1 MVTEIHYN
9 NKVFSIDTDNGIDL
23 SIRNDFSGRTPTF
36 YGSEQPRYK
45 ALRSGNFVGDIKE
58 GGSCNVP
65 VVTLDIHCT
74 GTHTES
80 ISHVIDSEVKITDV
94 CPNGMI
100 PTCLVSVELC
110 EANETNE
117 SYHSDIVNDKLIT
130 KKELQKN
137 ITESCSG
144 LIIRTIPN
152 DHSKKT
158 RDYDLDPAPF
168 FTNDAIDHINEL
180 GVKHLLVDI
189 PSLDKANDGGQLGNH
204 KKFFKQG
211 KTISELLF
219 IPDDLKD
226 GFGFL
231 QIQIPNWGLDAA
243 PSRPIFYSIK

>member
-1 MVTEIHYN
+1 M
-9 NKVFSIDTDNGIDL
+9 DTDKGVDL
-23 SIRNDFSGRTPTF
+23 SIRNDFSGRAPTF

-45 ALRSGNFVGDIKE
+45 ALRSGNFVGDIKK

-65 VVTLDIHCT
+65 IVTLDIHCT

-100 PTCLVSVELC
+100 PTFLVSVELC

-137 ITESCSG
+137 ITDSCSG

-152 DHSKKT
+152 DDSKKT

-168 FTNDAIDHINEL
+168 FTNDAIDYINEL

-189 PSLDKANDGGQLGNH
+189 PSLDKSNDGGQLGNH

-219 IPDDLKD
+219 IPNDLKD

-243 PSRPIFYSIK
+243 PSRPIFYSIQ

>member
-1 MVTEIHYN
+1 M
-9 NKVFSIDTDNGIDL
+9 DTDKGIDL
-23 SIRNDFSGRTPTF
+23 SIRNDFSGRAPTF

-65 VVTLDIHCT
+65 IVTLDIHCT

-100 PTCLVSVELC
+100 PTYLVSVELC

-137 ITESCSG
+137 IPESCSG

-152 DHSKKT
+152 DDSKKT
-158 RDYDLDPAPF
+158 RDYHLKPAPF

-189 PSLDKANDGGQLGNH
+189 PSLDKANDGGQLENH
-204 KKFFKQG
+204 KRFFKQG

-219 IPDDLKD
+219 IPNDLKD

-243 PSRPIFYSIK
+243 PSRPIFYSI

>member
-9 NKVFSIDTDNGIDL
+9 NKVFSVDTDNGIDL
-23 SIRNDFSGRTPTF
+23 SIRNDFSGRAPTF

-45 ALRSGNFVGDIKE
+45 ALRSGNFVGDIKK

-65 VVTLDIHCT
+65 IVTLDIHCT

-100 PTCLVSVELC
+100 PTYLVSVELC

-137 ITESCSG
+137 IPESCSG

-152 DHSKKT
+152 DDSKKT
-158 RDYDLDPAPF
+158 RDYHLKPAPF

-219 IPDDLKD
+219 IPNDLKD